1 MIQKPI
7 CVLLL
12 ISLCTLLMAE
22 DAAPGAALQVTHI
35 LGFGDIANNANGD
48 LSIQAGTLRFQKKDG
63 GQSAQINLDSI
74 QKVSTGQQDRQMG
87 GKAAAVGR
95 AATPYGGGR
104 VIALFSHKK
113 YDTVTL
119 EYLDA
124 NGGFHGA
131 IFQLNKGQGQVLRD
145 QLPGKSNNLEIRN
158 DGK

>member
-1 MIQKPI
+1 M
-7 CVLLL
+7 
-12 ISLCTLLMAE
+12 
-22 DAAPGAALQVTHI
+22 THI
-35 LGFGDIANNANGD
+35 LGFGDIANNANGE
-48 LSIQAGTLRFQKKDG
+48 LSVQSGALKFQKKDG
-63 GQSAQINLDSI
+63 GQSAQISLDSI
-74 QKVSTGQQDRQMG
+74 RNVSAGQQDRQMG
-87 GKAAAVGR
+87 GTAGAIGR